1 MPSTDT
7 TSPTNQ
13 SEPSPPAP
21 PEPTAADAA
30 DEVGTGDSPA
40 ATPAPSADV
49 AGADLA
55 TDRPAMSA
63 PARRRPRRSTLV
75 LGAAL
80 VAVLMATGAG
90 ALWAAGALDDA
101 RGEIREQQQR
111 LEQQQ
116 REIDRQREVIER
128 KEEFGLALGAV
139 EGAVA
144 PLIGLPFAS
153 LVPWDRI
160 DAVVDGAWSHRWSAD
175 ALALDTDSLRDLA
188 DDLTAQ
194 RANAEVEAATNAT
207 GTAWEATLDQLG
219 SGWVSTRFMDVSTE
233 CGDDAMA
240 CVWQVQPFVVRVGD
254 RTRSDPTLTDWIR
267 TGVAYHEFAH
277 VLQFTNPGP
286 TQAALDGFGGDVET
300 MADCYALTELDGWS
314 LHHEVPIDEVS
325 LWEVSV
331 GYGVTCDDAQRARI
345 REWVSSVGVQ
355 RHPDAG

>member
-1 MPSTDT
+1 S
-7 TSPTNQ
+7 
-13 SEPSPPAP
+13 
-21 PEPTAADAA
+21 
-30 DEVGTGDSPA
+30 
-40 ATPAPSADV
+40 APS
-49 AGADLA
+49 
-55 TDRPAMSA
+55 
-63 PARRRPRRSTLV
+63 RRRPRRSTIV

-80 VAVLMATGAG
+80 AAVLVATGAG
-90 ALWAAGALDDA
+90 AFWAAGALDDA
-101 RGEIREQQQR
+101 RGEIRDQQR
-111 LEQQQ
+111 RLEEQQ
-116 REIDRQREVIER
+116 REIDQQREVIER

-144 PLIGLPFAS
+144 PLVGLPYAS

-160 DAVVDGAWSHRWSAD
+160 DAVVEGAWSHRWSAD

-188 DDLTAQ
+188 DDLTTQ
-194 RANAEVEAATNAT
+194 RSNAEVEAATNAT
-207 GTAWEATLDQLG
+207 GTAWEAALDQLG

-233 CGDDAMA
+233 CGADAMA
-240 CVWQVQPFVVRVGD
+240 CVWQAEPFVVRVGD
-254 RTRSDPTLTDWIR
+254 HTRSDPTLTDWIR

-286 TQAALDGFGGDVET
+286 TQAALGAFGGDVET